1 MGNSMRMAT
10 RCTLAW
16 LPSRSR
22 TTTTARP
29 PHSSPASITTLASPS
44 STPRPSAT
52 LSVTCAKWSKLRTT
66 ALIWDTP
73 WRRRKR
79 KRSRSRSRSRS
90 RRRSNSRM
98 RSNNRKTAAMNAG
111 SSARLKD
118 VNLPH
123 SLHSLTVTTLSAR
136 DAKPGARAATTTTT
150 RTTTITKRTSK
161 HSRTSRTAASN
172 STTTTAAR
180 ARKITRTKTRSRRK
194 SKHFTSNFTATPI
207 LELSLASTPMTHARP
222 RRPASAFLTTNG
234 RANPPTTAR
243 KTKME
248 MLKMGVVKS
257 ASSTSTYLSLT
268 CLTKLTAAS
277 VRKSSR
283 SSPGTADA
291 ITLRKTPT
299 RTPKGTK
306 MPVRRRK
313 KLPKF
318 ARRSLKRAVHSD
330 ATPTL
335 TSAQEPA
342 SPTLLRA
349 STFQKLALPT
359 ARSRWSAM
367 KNLWTVKAILCT
379 HGTLSGSRPKE
390 QAPAPRSGLLSWLL
404 ARLRLEFLPASTT
417 ERCHLQ
423 ARAARDLPGKAEP
436 WLKECARGGEAACA
450 RGVTVRESTMLNS
463 IRNHNVLKGG
473 GVGIWSLG

>member
-79 KRSRSRSRSRS
+79 K
-90 RRRSNSRM
+90 
-98 RSNNRKTAAMNAG
+98 
-111 SSARLKD
+111 
-118 VNLPH
+118 
-123 SLHSLTVTTLSAR
+123 
-136 DAKPGARAATTTTT
+136 
-150 RTTTITKRTSK
+150 
-161 HSRTSRTAASN
+161 
-172 STTTTAAR
+172 
-180 ARKITRTKTRSRRK
+180 
-194 SKHFTSNFTATPI
+194 
-207 LELSLASTPMTHARP
+207 
-222 RRPASAFLTTNG
+222 
-234 RANPPTTAR
+234 
-243 KTKME
+243 
-248 MLKMGVVKS
+248 
-257 ASSTSTYLSLT
+257 
-268 CLTKLTAAS
+268 
-277 VRKSSR
+277 
-283 SSPGTADA
+283 
-291 ITLRKTPT
+291 
-299 RTPKGTK
+299 
-306 MPVRRRK
+306 RRK